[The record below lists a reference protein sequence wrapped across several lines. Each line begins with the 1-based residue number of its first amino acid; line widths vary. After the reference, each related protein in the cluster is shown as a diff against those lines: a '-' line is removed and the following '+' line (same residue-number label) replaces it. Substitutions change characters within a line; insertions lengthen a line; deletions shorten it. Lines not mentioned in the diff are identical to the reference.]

1 MVTQVG
7 IIRHTRIKRSRD
19 MKKQAIAMVASGL
32 LLASGMTFA
41 QEAPEA
47 ETAAPAAAAGTNT
60 GAGAGAGAA
69 EGTLGRY
76 GGVAL
81 GVAAVGLA
89 VAAASDSG
97 DGSSGTT
104 GTTGTVGT
112 N

>member
-60 GAGAGAGAA
+60 GAGAGAA
-69 EGTLGRY
+69 EGTLGGY

-81 GVAAVGLA
+81 GIAAVGLA
-89 VAAASDSG
+89 VAAATDSG

-104 GTTGTVGT
+104 GT
-112 N
+112 